1 MNENTIIHCYSRVQA
16 IEDGFLVDVTET
28 AKEAGFKYPVALTRT
43 VWNAYVEVPAGV
55 EGQDEAGRLWDIL
68 FMLRIAARSSDAGN
82 VILFRLHVRNDN
94 RDRTPPLVELKA
106 VCGPNDD
113 GSPCITVML
122 PGED

>member
-1 MNENTIIHCYSRVQA
+1 MNNENLIHSCSRAQA
-16 IEDGFLVDVTET
+16 IDDGVLVDVTET
-28 AKEAGFKYPVALTRT
+28 AKESGFKYPVALTRT
-43 VWNAYVEVPAGV
+43 VWNTYVEVPAGV

-68 FMLRIAARSSDAGN
+68 FMLRLAARGSDAGS

-94 RDRTPPLVELKA
+94 RDRTPPLRELKA

-113 GSPCITVML
+113 ASPCITVML